1 MAPKS
6 FNPETQT
13 YTSPRPPIPFSTDP
27 NLSLTAFLFHTSS
40 SFPQSLALADAATD
54 ETLTFL
60 QLKSLVFRISQAF
73 LNLNVQKKDVVLIF
87 ASNSILFPVCFFSIA
102 AVDATA
108 TSCNSMYTVSE
119 LASQVSDC
127 NPKLIITSPN
137 YCRRSWASISQF
149 DTGI

>member
-6 FNPETQT
+6 FNPETQI

-102 AVDATA
+102 AIDATA

-137 YCRRSWASISQF
+137 YCRRSRASISQF